1 MEGSNNG
8 MADFSELVKRFDKI
22 RDYMH
27 DFYVYG
33 FKSRLDFTKKSPRTY
48 DNERR
53 RIESYLSGH
62 MQWDY
67 RNGAKISFVSL
78 DCAQVLNNPLYAAWK
93 SKSFTANDIMLHFFL
108 LDSLC
113 ESPLTIEEL
122 TQEVCTRCEL
132 VLDSQTIR
140 NKCDEYV
147 RLGMLEKKKQGRA
160 YVYRISTEP
169 ALLPQ
174 ELINAVSFF
183 QGAAPFGEIGSFIL
197 DNEKAA
203 NTVFSFKHYY
213 LAHTL
218 EDGILLELLTAIRQS
233 RSVTFKNQSSK
244 SEQIFAFEAIPL
256 KIFVSATTGRR
267 YACMYSPTS
276 RRFFN
281 YRLDA
286 IKAVTLGEAA
296 DCAPQLREQL
306 DKNLDMVWGVSFGG
320 KARSDIIRMTLYIN
334 EKSEHYIIDRIAR
347 EGQGGSLTRLKK
359 NTFLF
364 TKEVFDS
371 NDMSPWIKTFTGRII
386 ALEGSNQAV
395 VNRFYRDIS
404 ALAQLY
410 GIQAGEADS

>member
-1 MEGSNNG
+1 LEGSNNG

-140 NKCDEYV
+140 N
-147 RLGMLEKKKQGRA
+147 
-160 YVYRISTEP
+160 
-169 ALLPQ
+169 
-174 ELINAVSFF
+174 
-183 QGAAPFGEIGSFIL
+183 
-197 DNEKAA
+197 
-203 NTVFSFKHYY
+203 
-213 LAHTL
+213 
-218 EDGILLELLTAIRQS
+218 
-233 RSVTFKNQSSK
+233 
-244 SEQIFAFEAIPL
+244 
-256 KIFVSATTGRR
+256 
-267 YACMYSPTS
+267 
-276 RRFFN
+276 
-281 YRLDA
+281 
-286 IKAVTLGEAA
+286 
-296 DCAPQLREQL
+296 
-306 DKNLDMVWGVSFGG
+306 
-320 KARSDIIRMTLYIN
+320 
-334 EKSEHYIIDRIAR
+334 
-347 EGQGGSLTRLKK
+347 
-359 NTFLF
+359 
-364 TKEVFDS
+364 
-371 NDMSPWIKTFTGRII
+371 
-386 ALEGSNQAV
+386 
-395 VNRFYRDIS
+395 
-404 ALAQLY
+404 
-410 GIQAGEADS
+410 